1 MSAEYKGQ
9 NPLDIAKQAE
19 KDLNSHAN
27 VHGTDP
33 NSANPN
39 RGPQASDSGMCAHIR
54 YSPASLTMFKQ
65 PSPASMSLQ
74 STSSPAPPSQ

>member
-33 NSANPN
+33 NTTNTKKGTN
-39 RGPQASDSGMCAHIR
+39 ASDSGTLPHQTSKS
-54 YSPASLTMFKQ
+54 YTL
-65 PSPASMSLQ
+65 L
-74 STSSPAPPSQ
+74 TSSSNRVRHRRIRS

>member
-27 VHGTDP
+27 VHGKDP
-33 NSANPN
+33 NAANPN
-39 RGPQASDSGMCAHIR
+39 RGPGASDSGMN
-54 YSPASLTMFKQ
+54 SPVSAS
-65 PSPASMSLQ
+65 PSKD
-74 STSSPAPPSQ
+74 

>member
-27 VHGTDP
+27 IHGTDP
-33 NSANPN
+33 NTANPN
-39 RGPQASDSGMCAHIR
+39 RGPNASDSGKHR
-54 YSPASLTMFKQ
+54 NPARHLCHQLSF
-65 PSPASMSLQ
+65 P
-74 STSSPAPPSQ
+74 

>member
-19 KDLNSHAN
+19 ADLNSHAN

-33 NSANPN
+33 NTANPN
-39 RGPQASDSGMCAHIR
+39 RGPKASDSGMYPSSNSH
-54 YSPASLTMFKQ
+54 SNTQLTI
-65 PSPASMSLQ
+65 S
-74 STSSPAPPSQ
+74 

>member
-9 NPLDIAKQAE
+9 SPLDIAKQAE

-33 NSANPN
+33 NTTNPN
-39 RGPQASDSGMCAHIR
+39 RGPNASDSGTYPPR
-54 YSPASLTMFKQ
+54 YCIPQILTTIQQLSPAST
-65 PSPASMSLQ
+65 SRQ
-74 STSSPAPPSQ
+74 STSFLVPPLQ

>member
-19 KDLNSHAN
+19 KDLNSREN

-33 NSANPN
+33 NTVNSN
-39 RGPQASDSGMCAHIR
+39 RGTGASDSGKHAQVM
-54 YSPASLTMFKQ
+54 
-65 PSPASMSLQ
+65 
-74 STSSPAPPSQ
+74 